1 MLFTNLAHRCRG
13 RCQRPIR
20 FEWEANSFPYRSSCF
35 NQVPI
40 DPNDPLVLEALQ
52 RFRED
57 EITRA
62 FLFFKSNDAEFA
74 AGFTFLN
81 RHHAIVFDLRLK
93 MSILRR
99 LLPKRIRLRFT
110 SRFDNVGKAFR
121 FRF

>member
-62 FLFFKSNDAEFA
+62 FLFFKSNDAEFV

-81 RHHAIVFDLRLK
+81 RHHTVVFDLRLR
-93 MSILRR
+93 SEEHTSELQSRENLVCR
-99 LLPKRIRLRFT
+99 L
-110 SRFDNVGKAFR
+110 
-121 FRF
+121 